1 MTKEL
6 FEYLCGKCNVYRTAR
21 YIIAQQIVEC
31 GHDEKAGNYTVSLDF
46 RTPRTPE
53 LDELYNR
60 RFAGRMRLNGWRLRT
75 DVRALHGLR

>member
-1 MTKEL
+1 MTMEL

-21 YIIAQQIVEC
+21 YIIAQQIVER
-31 GHDEKAGNYTVSLDF
+31 HDEKAGNYTMSMDF

>member
-6 FEYLCGKCNVYRTAR
+6 FEY
-21 YIIAQQIVEC
+21 
-31 GHDEKAGNYTVSLDF
+31 